1 MVKEINIGPTEGT
14 RFNRQVINLPLFVKV
29 HHPNC
34 GHCIQLKP
42 EWEKLVDILKKQ
54 NLGNFAIVDIHSD
67 ALKDIN
73 FEGLK
78 NIQGFPTIRVIKNKK
93 LIKEYIGNRTAID
106 MLNFCK
112 MNFNFNIPKSKKTK
126 TKSKKTKTKSK
137 KTKTKSKPTKKQSQ
151 KNQNQPQNII
161 KKIKDKN

>member
-1 MVKEINIGPTEGT
+1 MVKEISIGPTQGT
-14 RFNRQVINLPLFVKV
+14 QFNQEVKNLPLFVKV

-42 EWEKLVDILKKQ
+42 EWDKLASILKKQ

-67 ALKDIN
+67 ALKDIG

-78 NIQGFPTIRVIKNKK
+78 NIHGFPTIRVIKNKK
-93 LIKEYIGNRTAID
+93 LIKEYTGNRTAID

-112 MNFNFNIPKSKKTK
+112 QNFNFTKTNKTK
-126 TKSKKTKTKSK
+126 TKTNKTKTKTK
-137 KTKTKSKPTKKQSQ
+137 TNKTKTKKKKLTK
-151 KNQNQPQNII
+151 I
-161 KKIKDKN
+161 KKKLTKIKKKFI

>member
-1 MVKEINIGPTEGT
+1 MIKEISIGPTQGT
-14 RFNRQVINLPLFVKV
+14 QFNREVKNLPLFVKV

-42 EWEKLVDILKKQ
+42 EWDKLVSILKKQ

-67 ALKDIN
+67 ALKNIN
-73 FEGLK
+73 FEGLQ

-93 LIKEYIGNRTAID
+93 LIKEYSGNRTAIA

-112 MNFNFNIPKSKKTK
+112 KNFNFTKTKKTK
-126 TKSKKTKTKSK
+126 KTKK
-137 KTKTKSKPTKKQSQ
+137 
-151 KNQNQPQNII
+151 I
-161 KKIKDKN
+161 KKIKKTKKTNKTKKNKV